1 MLFLFALVSLVCTF
15 VCAVQLNETDYEGS
29 LNTLVN
35 GLADET
41 YGDEGIIS
49 HTGVYESLYKDDLSQ
64 FNYTM
69 DFMSGDNYGKV
80 EALLNLASKANDKG
94 FVGDLIYLA
103 HFASAGGYNGYM
115 QLNDESSFAKD
126 LLGFCENDATIFTK
140 LSQSS
145 SNKKLQD
152 FFESLV
158 SPESDASSNNK
169 LGKRYDG
176 TYTCNTKHTAS
187 RESCS
192 LLYGYLSRST
202 WTISGG
208 PRAACYSGCCV
219 SWSMKAPA
227 QATELAPRVN
237 TCLQTCPNPTFSCI
251 NRDVVIGNVYGV
263 DVCVSGRTQFC
274 H

>member
-169 LGKRYDG
+169 LGSVTMVLIPATLNILHQENPALYCTVIYQEVLG
-176 TYTCNTKHTAS
+176 LFQEGLVLLATPVAV
-187 RESCS
+187 S
-192 LLYGYLSRST
+192 L
-202 WTISGG
+202 
-208 PRAACYSGCCV
+208 
-219 SWSMKAPA
+219 
-227 QATELAPRVN
+227 
-237 TCLQTCPNPTFSCI
+237 
-251 NRDVVIGNVYGV
+251 GV
-263 DVCVSGRTQFC
+263 
-274 H
+274 